1 MKTKRLH
8 ICYPV
13 EHAAKLMGVP
23 ADTLKR
29 SAWAR
34 PMNGG
39 YYVSEVCVNYW
50 IHSKSTPFCREKLML
65 PKRQF
70 MEYITPL
77 LADMPENDLNIMLD
91 AFSILLKELKNE
103 TEH

>member
-13 EHAAKLMGVP
+13 ERAAELMDVP
-23 ADTLKR
+23 TETLKKSVWSR
-29 SAWAR
+29 LI
-34 PMNGG
+34 NGRH
-39 YYVSEVCVNYW
+39 YVSALTIHYWNYN
-50 IHSKSTPFCREKLML
+50 KSTPCREKLML